1 LKEGERVRIA
11 VLASGGGTN
20 LQAIMDACASG
31 RVNGE
36 VSIAVS
42 SLGKAGALER
52 AAKAGIRAEALPLKD
67 FPSPDAHDA
76 ALTELCR
83 GAGLVCLAGW
93 MLKLGPKFLSAFKG
107 RILNIHPA
115 LLPAFGG
122 KGFYGMRVHE
132 AVLSSGVRL
141 SGCTVHFVAGDYD
154 SGPIIIQRSVPVF
167 PDDTPA
173 SLAAR
178 VNGAEL
184 EAYPAAVSL
193 FCDGLLELKDS
204 RVLVKQAP
212 ADGRAR
218 RALVSLSDKTGAVDL
233 ARALVA
239 RGVEVVSTSGT
250 YKLLK
255 EAGLPVRP
263 LESLTG
269 FPEILDGRVKTLQPA
284 VHGGILYRRDRAAH
298 AEQLFRHGIEPIDI
312 VAVNLY
318 PFEKT
323 AAKARAWS
331 EELIEDIDI
340 GGVALLRA
348 SAKNCASVTVLTDP
362 ADYPRVLDAL
372 DANAGKVPEA
382 LNRELAV
389 KAFELTSSYDA
400 AIAGK
405 LGEEPLSC
413 EFFPARLKAPLN
425 KICDLRYGENPHQRA
440 ALYSKNPG
448 LPFDKLAGKELSY
461 NNILDAYGT
470 WQAVNEFEAPACVI
484 FKHVT
489 PCGLGTGSN
498 IREAFERAWNTDPLS
513 AFGGI
518 IAVNRTF
525 DRGMA
530 EFLSKKFV
538 EVICAPDFLRGSREA
553 VRPQAQPAPA
563 ALAGPAQGPAAVP
576 LSGRRGAGQR
586 GRREIAGRQVG
597 SPHRK
602 KALEGRGGSAAAGL
616 GGLQVR
622 SLQRHSPVGPPS
634 DGRDRRGPDVAGRF
648 RLHGRP
654 EARPLPEGQSE
665 AGGHG
670 HGLRRL
676 LPFPRRAGGGR
687 PPGRHG
693 RHTARRLGQG
703 RRGHSGG
710 RQAGR
715 GDGPDRD
722 PSLPSLKNGGY
733 FPRQIS
739 RSYPKDPGPPGP

>member
-1 LKEGERVRIA
+1 LKEKGPVRIA
-11 VLASGGGTN
+11 VLASGGGSN
-20 LQAIMDACASG
+20 LQAIMDACSSG
-31 RVNGE
+31 RIGGE
-36 VSIAVS
+36 VSLVVS
-42 SLGKAGALER
+42 SLGKAGSLER
-52 AAKAGIRAEALPLKD
+52 AARAGIRAEALPLKNSA
-67 FPSPDAHDA
+67 SPAAHDA

-83 GAGLVCLAGW
+83 GADLVCLAGW
-93 MLKLGPKFLSAFKG
+93 MLKLGPEFLSAFKG

-122 KGFYGMRVHE
+122 KGFYGKKVHE
-132 AVLSSGVRL
+132 AVIAAGVRL
-141 SGCTVHFVAGDYD
+141 SGCTVHFVTEDYD
-154 SGPIIIQRSVPVF
+154 SGPIIVQRSVPVF

-173 SLAAR
+173 ALASR
-178 VNGAEL
+178 VNAAEL
-184 EAYPAAVSL
+184 DAYPAAVSL
-193 FCDGLLELKDS
+193 FCDGLLELEEG
-204 RVLVKQAP
+204 RVLIKRAP
-212 ADGRAR
+212 GDGRVR
-218 RALVSLSDKTGAVDL
+218 RALVSLSDKTGAVDF
-233 ARALVA
+233 ARALAA

-298 AEQLFRHGIEPIDI
+298 AEELFRHGIEPIDI

-323 AAKARAWS
+323 AARARAWS
-331 EELIEDIDI
+331 DELIEDIDI

-405 LGEEPLSC
+405 LGGEPLSC
-413 EFFPARLKAPLN
+413 GFFPARLRTPLN

-440 ALYSKNPG
+440 ALYSRNPG
-448 LPFDKLAGKELSY
+448 LPFEKLGGKDLSY

-470 WQAVNEFEAPACVI
+470 WQAVNEFEVPACVI

-489 PCGLGTGSN
+489 PCGLGIGSN
-498 IREAFERAWNTDPLS
+498 IREAFERAWSTDPLS

-538 EVICAPDFLRGSREA
+538 EVVCAPGFEEEA
-553 VRPQAQPAPA
+553 VRLFAKKPNLRLLKWEQLSKGRLMFRSLGDEVLISEDDERLLGDRWEVPTVKKPTKAEEEALRLAWA
-563 ALAGPAQGPAAVP
+563 ACKYVRSNAIV
-576 LSGRRGAGQR
+576 LSDRHRTVAIGAGQMSR
-586 GRREIAGRQVG
+586 VDSVFMAGRKLGLYLKDNPKPEVMVMA
-597 SPHRK
+597 SDAFFPFPD
-602 KALEGRGGSAAAGL
+602 ALEEGVRLGATAVIQPGGSVKDAEVIAAA
-616 GGLQVR
+616 
-622 SLQRHSPVGPPS
+622 
-634 DGRDRRGPDVAGRF
+634 D
-648 RLHGRP
+648 
-654 EARPLPEGQSE
+654 
-665 AGGHG
+665 
-670 HGLRRL
+670 
-676 LPFPRRAGGGR
+676 
-687 PPGRHG
+687 
-693 RHTARRLGQG
+693 RLGVAMVLTG
-703 RRGHSGG
+703 MRHFRH
-710 RQAGR
+710 
-715 GDGPDRD
+715 
-722 PSLPSLKNGGY
+722 
-733 FPRQIS
+733 
-739 RSYPKDPGPPGP
+739 